1 MIEVA
6 ILVLIIAIIVVLAL
20 IINKLH
26 KKKSLSSKL
35 FANGV
40 RATSACAYILG
51 GSNTAK
57 CKDWKYAFAM
67 GNPCVNDY
75 GDVVNCADALAC
87 CNSICTCDGGKDCVL
102 EHDPTKNP
110 QSKYD
115 TDANGQC
122 YDQY

>member
-1 MIEVA
+1 MIEIA

-20 IINKLH
+20 IIDKLN
-26 KKKSLSSKL
+26 KKKSLSSK
-35 FANGV
+35 FFPK
-40 RATSACAYILG
+40 ATSTCAYILG

-57 CKDWKYAFAM
+57 CKDWRYAFAM

-110 QSKYD
+110 QAKYD